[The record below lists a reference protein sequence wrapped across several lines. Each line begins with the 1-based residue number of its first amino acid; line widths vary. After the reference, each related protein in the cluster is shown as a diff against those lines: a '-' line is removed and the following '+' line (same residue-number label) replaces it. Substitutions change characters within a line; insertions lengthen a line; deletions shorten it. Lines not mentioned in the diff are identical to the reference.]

1 MEQIVKGCY
10 LTSEQRQVILQGIME
25 GKAKFEDLKS
35 QIGHTTTK
43 TGGPRL
49 RYDLINTHVEENI
62 KSNPHL
68 SMEVHVKRSGSY
80 PYIVLHDFLRN
91 KFVLVLRLQKEI
103 FDPSRYRGENA
114 FSNVDRLMEMG
125 LKLEDLPNDYN
136 HQYSLFLG
144 AEHQPFGIIVCY
156 DAYKDIVYEGALRP
170 DQNDWLYKENITDYI
185 DLKTN
190 KVTHIKR
197 PEHTDKIEL
206 SLKKQSDEEEITL
219 KLKK

>member
-10 LTSEQRQVILQGIME
+10 WRSEQRQVILQGIME

-103 FDPSRYRGENA
+103 YDQSSLLGENA
-114 FSNVDRLMEMG
+114 F
-125 LKLEDLPNDYN
+125 Y
-136 HQYSLFLG
+136 
-144 AEHQPFGIIVCY
+144 
-156 DAYKDIVYEGALRP
+156 IVYRY
-170 DQNDWLYKENITDYI
+170 LYM
-185 DLKTN
+185 
-190 KVTHIKR
+190 
-197 PEHTDKIEL
+197 
-206 SLKKQSDEEEITL
+206 
-219 KLKK
+219 